1 MPTPGAVTL
10 GANLKSQ
17 LLSGIA
23 PGELKLIL
31 ASAKR
36 RYFPA
41 NSVITVQGDSADR
54 LFLLEKGRARYF
66 FNTEDGRKVL
76 LFWLNPGD
84 VLGGITLVSEPSSYV
99 VSTETLRDSWIF
111 VWDRATIRSLAVR
124 YPQLLE
130 NALIIASDYLG
141 WYVAAHI
148 ALVSH
153 TARQRLAGVL
163 VCLAETIGVRVKDG
177 FEFDANNE
185 ELAGAANITPYTASR
200 LLSEWRSSHVLVK
213 KRGKILLRSPER
225 LFLQTVQKP

>member
-1 MPTPGAVTL
+1 MPTPSAVTL
-10 GANLKSQ
+10 CANLDSQ
-17 LLSGIA
+17 FLRGFSPA
-23 PGELKLIL
+23 ELKLIL

-36 RYFPA
+36 RYYRT

-54 LFLLEKGRARYF
+54 LFLLERGRARHF

-84 VLGGITLVSEPSSYV
+84 VLGAAALVSEPSSYA
-99 VSTETLRDSWIF
+99 VSAETLKDSWMF
-111 VWDRATIRSLAVR
+111 EWDRATIRSLAVR

-130 NALIIASDYLG
+130 NVLLIANDYLG

-163 VCLAETIGVRVKDG
+163 ACLAETIGVRVKDG
-177 FEFDANNE
+177 FEFDATNE
-185 ELAGAANITPYTASR
+185 ELAGAANVTPYTASR
-200 LLSEWRSSHVLVK
+200 LLSEWRGSRALIK

-225 LFLQTVQKP
+225 LFLHTVQKP